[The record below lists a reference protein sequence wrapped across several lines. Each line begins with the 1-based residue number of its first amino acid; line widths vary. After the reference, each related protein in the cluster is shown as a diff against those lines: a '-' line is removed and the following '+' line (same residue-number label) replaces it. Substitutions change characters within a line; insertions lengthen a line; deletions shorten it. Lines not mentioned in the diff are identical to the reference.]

1 MSKKYLPST
10 SRDLDPTNY
19 AWDSVVYQAGR
30 PILDSELNL
39 TQDVLKTKNTLPSG
53 VLSYQG
59 QDDSVG
65 SFAFE
70 KPYDNAGNLNAN
82 FTANGFVINPFK
94 AIVNGM
100 IIDVRNTN
108 ASDNTN
114 NIVLPIPDTG
124 SGAGN
129 RGDFV
134 FLEVWRREVTPSMS
148 AFSRVRLVSPGPG
161 SFLTIKKN
169 GVEVRLDG
177 VQGVVPN
184 ANQFLVSNSNTET
197 ARNLADAINNR
208 DGANAGLT
216 VDGVK
221 TIAETRGTEFVFLT
235 HNNGSNGNF
244 DISDNTSFT
253 LVGDNTG
260 VRIISR
266 PAGGS
271 DGEGMTSDN
280 KIYFNG
286 NVLSPASTDLPD
298 NIQDPNVSV
307 SSTRRIQVQYR
318 IRSFSNTDLSQQI
331 FGFENTSVLAQG
343 SKENPV
349 GGYTFSRHDTDT
361 GLWYAGTGTEAHAT
375 ALGTVDGYVY
385 AIPLCYVFRRN
396 SNDGA
401 SGFSALG
408 SFNTGAL
415 HDHLSGGGTLNGNTY
430 VNNVAAKESDR
441 PDGLFADQI
450 VEQDI
455 LDLRRKVYPR
465 GIDLAA
471 ELDYQYHSLLDGT
484 NKTWFAKAHNLQVTG
499 DGSGGTSHT
508 PLVCDVYGREA
519 FNNQNV
525 GEWRQ
530 HFDHIARRWTNEP
543 TTERAFVAI
552 QPENFP
558 QISTGVT
565 CTKAVGTA
573 GSFWHEDDVI
583 TIDVSALKVSSGLLW
598 DDDGNNT
605 FYNPSNNNNP
615 PKLIDIGHI
624 WHDDGHFV
632 NKINQQV
639 KVKSITG
646 LGTNTVEI
654 TLLRNTQVANGG
666 VQNALDYI
674 LTGHTG
680 NVAGN
685 GQGGGSTRRIFIEL
699 IFDYCSFDR
708 GLSGVA
714 VEVPTPDESGYPTGP
729 AILINNPP
737 ASALNPLYAGK
748 GNGNPPPISN
758 IIPNTKEV
766 SLECVFTKTTDQF
779 VSSDEL
785 GAYLPWRLYY
795 NDEQIDG
802 ATDNIVIT
810 DESGVGTDI
819 NLRNDLSKFQH
830 AESEVGFVGT
840 AWDTGQRL
848 ISVSAYPLEAY
859 PADDVTDSQILVFY
873 RRPAPKTCGADFPI
887 ANPIVNSGA
896 NPAGVVPDELKLQ
909 PLSVGKDI
917 QVFLKTH
924 DHYPFFNPTNDFP
937 THFNAENATYLEH
950 KELSSPEVFLDD
962 LKINTGSVSLPS
974 FVPFVTSVNVTLGDT
989 NVNQVPRKDRQGRV
1003 YYPTMEDSSYFPSA
1017 FAKSMSGYH
1026 SDYKTVI
1033 PCLMKVVDDNH
1044 ILYRKGE
1051 VVLVIFV
1058 KTAIWGQG
1066 VSVDMR
1072 EEDLTDNFVAACVY
1086 RTRNQLLLGE

>member
-1 MSKKYLPST
+1 MSQKYLPST

-19 AWDSVVYQAGR
+19 AWDSIVYQAGR
-30 PILDSELNL
+30 PMLDSELNL
-39 TQDVLKTKNTLPSG
+39 TQDVLKAKNTLPSG

-65 SFAFE
+65 SFVFE
-70 KPYDNAGNLNAN
+70 VPYDNSGNLNAN
-82 FTANGFVINPFK
+82 FTANGFSINPFK

-100 IIDVRNTN
+100 VIDVRKTN
-108 ASDNTN
+108 VANALDNVN
-114 NIVLPIPDTG
+114 NIVLPAPGTG
-124 SGAGN
+124 PGAGD

-148 AFSRVRLVSPGPG
+148 AKSRIRIVSPSAA
-161 SFLTIKKN
+161 SFLRFKKN
-169 GVEVRLDG
+169 GVIVELNAVLAAPVG
-177 VQGVVPN
+177 VD
-184 ANQFLVSNSNTET
+184 QFLKGNSNAET
-197 ARNLADAINNR
+197 ARNLAEAINNR

-235 HNNGSNGNF
+235 HDNGSNGNF
-244 DISDNTSFT
+244 DIAVPASFT
-253 LVGDNTG
+253 VESDMTG
-260 VRIISR
+260 VRVIDR

-271 DGEGMTSDN
+271 DGEGMTSAN

-286 NVLSPASTDLPD
+286 NVLAPASTDLDD

-343 SKENPV
+343 SQGSPV

-361 GLWYAGTGTEAHAT
+361 GLWYAGNGSEAHAT

-396 SNDGA
+396 SQSGVN
-401 SGFSALG
+401 GFSPLG
-408 SFNTGAL
+408 SFNTGVL
-415 HDHLSGGGTLNGNTY
+415 HDHASTLGGNDY
-430 VNNVAAKESDR
+430 VDGAALKESDR

-450 VEQDI
+450 AEQDI

-484 NKTWFAKAHNLQVTG
+484 NKTWFAKAHNIQTTG
-499 DGSGGTSHT
+499 NGSGGASHT

-519 FNNQNV
+519 FNNGNV

-552 QPENFP
+552 QPENSA

-573 GSFWHEDDVI
+573 GTFWHEGDVI
-583 TIDVSALKVSSGLLW
+583 TIDVTALKVSSGLLW
-598 DDDGNNT
+598 ADAGNNL
-605 FYNPSNNNNP
+605 FNNASNNNNP

-674 LTGHTG
+674 LTGYTG
-680 NVAGN
+680 NVADDGAA
-685 GQGGGSTRRIFIEL
+685 GGSRRRIFIEL

-714 VEVPTPDESGYPTGP
+714 VEVPTPDESSHPTGP
-729 AILINNPP
+729 AILINDPP
-737 ASALNPLYAGK
+737 AGALTPFYAGK
-748 GNGNPPPISN
+748 GNSNPPPISN

-766 SLECVFTKTTDQF
+766 SLECVFTKTTDEF

-785 GAYLPWRLYY
+785 GVYLPWRVYY
-795 NDEQIDG
+795 NPDQIDG
-802 ATDNIVIT
+802 ATDNVIVT
-810 DESGVGTDI
+810 DQSGVGTSMTFSE
-819 NLRNDLSKFQH
+819 NLSKFQH
-830 AESEVGFVGT
+830 SESKVGFTGVG
-840 AWDTGQRL
+840 WVSGQRK

-859 PADDVTDSQILVFY
+859 PADDTTDSQILVYY
-873 RRPAPKTCGADFPI
+873 RRSAPKTVGADFPI
-887 ANPIVNSGA
+887 STTIVNSSA
-896 NPAGVVPDELKLQ
+896 NPGGVVPDELKLK

-924 DHYPFFNPTNDFP
+924 EHYPFFNPTDDFA
-937 THFNAENATYLEH
+937 THFNAEALTYKEYE
-950 KELSSPEVFLDD
+950 ELSSPEVILDD

-974 FVPFVTSVNVTLGDT
+974 FVPFVTSVNITLGDT
-989 NVNQVPRKDRQGRV
+989 AVNQVPRKDTQGRA
-1003 YYPTMEDSSYFPSA
+1003 YYPTMEDTSYFPSA

-1026 SDYKTVI
+1026 RNYKTVI

-1051 VVLVIFV
+1051 VVLVTFV
-1058 KTAIWGQG
+1058 KTTSWGQG

-1072 EEDLTDNFVAACVY
+1072 EESLTDNFVAACVY